1 LKGAESKVEKSVSFH
16 AIHFF
21 VLSTHKEPIQY
32 ASMNISEGFVLRDLS
47 KGEKFAKRKLEKT
60 WRSVQLKAGAT

>member
-16 AIHFF
+16 AIHLF

-32 ASMNISEGFVLRDLS
+32 ASMNISKGFVLRDLS
-47 KGEKFAKRKLEKT
+47 KGEKLRQGNLRKLGGQF
-60 WRSVQLKAGAT
+60 S